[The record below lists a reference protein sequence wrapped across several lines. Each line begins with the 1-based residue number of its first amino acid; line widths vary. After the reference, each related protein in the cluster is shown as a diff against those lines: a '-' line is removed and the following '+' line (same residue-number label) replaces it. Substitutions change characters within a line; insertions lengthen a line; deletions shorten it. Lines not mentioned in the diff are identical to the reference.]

1 MQLMTH
7 APTGPWPELSTC
19 PCCGQPW
26 PHRPYGPSPWE
37 PFDLP
42 EMPVP
47 ESYEPPT
54 PGPWTLV
61 ELPELV
67 TDFPLVSGVSLE
79 LVLLLAGELDPL

>member
-1 MQLMTH
+1 
-7 APTGPWPELSTC
+7 
-19 PCCGQPW
+19 
-26 PHRPYGPSPWE
+26 
-37 PFDLP
+37 
-42 EMPVP
+42 MPVP